1 MKTWQDSRLTIF
13 LAIFAFAITGALAIG
28 QIYDFAD
35 QQLMQ
40 FLASAAVILV
50 IALLSAR
57 LASRPAKPG
66 LRPKEVAV
74 EHAPVREAGTV
85 KWFNADKGFGFI
97 IRENGEDLFVHF
109 RAISDGH
116 SSRLTEGQTVEY
128 QIGQGRKG
136 PQAEEVV
143 ILD

>member
-1 MKTWQDSRLTIF
+1 MSAHPPHRPVLLERVTELLVEAPDGPIVDATIGAGGHAHALLAARLT
-13 LAIFAFAITGALAIG
+13 
-28 QIYDFAD
+28 Q
-35 QQLMQ
+35 
-40 FLASAAVILV
+40 
-50 IALLSAR
+50 
-57 LASRPAKPG
+57 RPAQPG

-74 EHAPVREAGTV
+74 EHDPVRETGAV
-85 KWFNADKGFGFI
+85 KWFNVDKGFGFI